1 MYFREMKRFVIFSC
15 ILLSVFL
22 SCKDKPKEPYIIPE
36 NAVRLLTA
44 DSVKSW
50 KIARRYNGKTRMNM
64 GDCFL
69 GYRLRFRESGLL
81 SDNNGLQRDCG
92 PSLDATWGIT
102 TSEKGAYYLKF
113 KSDQIPALLNQE
125 SDEKFFKILYISE
138 DSLTLSY
145 VHTQFNQ
152 RRRITDYMVRE
163 DVEVKDRKFH
173 W

>member
-1 MYFREMKRFVIFSC
+1 MKQLMVLCSLMIFLLVSC
-15 ILLSVFL
+15 GEKS
-22 SCKDKPKEPYIIPE
+22 KEPYVIPE
-36 NAVRLLTA
+36 NTTYLLTA

-50 KIARRYNGKTRMNM
+50 KIAKRYNGKTRMNM

-92 PSLDATWGIT
+92 PSLEATWEIT
-102 TSEKGAYYLKF
+102 TSEKGDYYLKF
-113 KSDQIPALLNQE
+113 KSDQIPGLLNQE

-145 VHTQFNQ
+145 VHKQFNQ
-152 RRRITDYMVRE
+152 RRRIIDYMVRE